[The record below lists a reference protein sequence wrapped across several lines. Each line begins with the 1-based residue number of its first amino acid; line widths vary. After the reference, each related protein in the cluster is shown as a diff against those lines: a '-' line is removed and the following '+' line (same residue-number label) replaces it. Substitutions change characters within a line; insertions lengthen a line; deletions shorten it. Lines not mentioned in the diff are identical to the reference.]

1 MPDFETFPPVPQV
14 VTVAGV
20 AVELTP
26 IRLGELPRILAAVR
40 PIAADCSADL
50 SAQPDWLVLL
60 ARHGEAMLELLAL
73 ATRRDR
79 AWIEALALD
88 EAVTLAAAV
97 FEVNADFF
105 VQRVAPSIASAGER
119 LAPILQHGK
128 ELGTMPSPDSSP
140 PATATPR

>member
-40 PIAADCSADL
+40 PIAADL

-60 ARHGEAMLELLAL
+60 ARHGEAVLELLAL

-105 VQRVAPSIASAGER
+105 VRRAAPSIASAGER
-119 LAPILQHGK
+119 LAPILQDGK
-128 ELGTMPSPDSSP
+128 EVGTMPSPDSLP